1 MKRSDSLLAELRSLG
16 LALTVK
22 GDRLMVRPSGLL
34 TDELRQAIREHRSAL
49 LSLVAS
55 ERLEQSENRTAAI
68 HAGNG
73 KQQSAMTQK
82 LESLR
87 CCSCGNFWPMSQDI
101 GDSVFGLGRCVLTR
115 SGLSPDGSACWP
127 RAIRKCSHFNSDE
140 INSQGGGQ

>member
-1 MKRSDSLLAELRSLG
+1 MKRSDSLLAKLRSLG

-34 TDELRQAIREHRSAL
+34 TDELRQAIRENRSAL

-101 GDSVFGLGRCVLTR
+101 GDSVFGLGRCALTR
-115 SGLSPDGSACWP
+115 SGLPPNGSACWP